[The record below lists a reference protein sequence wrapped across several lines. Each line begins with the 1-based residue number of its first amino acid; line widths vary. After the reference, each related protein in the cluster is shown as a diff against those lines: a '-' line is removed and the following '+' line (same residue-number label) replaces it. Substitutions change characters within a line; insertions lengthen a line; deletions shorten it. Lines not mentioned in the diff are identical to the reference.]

1 MSTSLLNRTRQE
13 LLAFVGLDEAIVQA
27 SGTRLT
33 TAGGQTLVDFVAQF
47 GAVPFGYGAPRI
59 SEAARNFLDSGAASF
74 VQPLTNPLAEQLAG
88 RLLQLAP
95 GNLRHAALATSG
107 AETVEA
113 AIKLA
118 RAATGR
124 DRILGTHT
132 GFHGKTQGAVGVTG
146 KPIYRES
153 FRVPGNDCAHVPYG
167 DLTALEEA
175 LAGRKFA
182 AFFVEPVQG
191 EAGMITPPQGYLH
204 AAGELC
210 RRYGS
215 LFVVDEIQTGLGR
228 TGQLFACETEDLQPD
243 VLLLAKALGGGLV
256 PIGACLYAE
265 HCWSRD
271 FDRYHSST
279 FGVNGFSAAVA
290 LAVLD
295 ELTGQQSRLLRQID
309 ALGRHLREGL
319 DALVANYPS
328 VFEGVDGRGLMQGLK
343 FRPWPGERL
352 YTLALASSVGA
363 LVPIVCG
370 YLKAAHGLY
379 CLPTLSESNV
389 LRIQPSF
396 AIARSDID
404 LLLEGLRAAAELI
417 DAGQQ
422 HRLVLQAHGFAAP
435 LRPVTRP
442 APRHEPVSGRC
453 LGRFAFLLHPT
464 TQDSVNGDEVIAPL
478 GIPRAEADF
487 MKDWLGE
494 FSEWSKPD
502 LDTGVTYHARR
513 VHNAAGDYVEGW
525 LVGSL
530 LQPRDL
536 MRLSLSRRRKLL
548 HNYLTSVKA
557 LEVDF
562 VGLGA
567 YTSVISS
574 AGLDVVGNG
583 FHTTTGNSLTAMIGV
598 EGLASACLAR
608 GKPLAKRL
616 TGVIGAYGSVGR
628 LASLKLGRICE
639 QLVLLGN
646 AANRAAMQEL
656 TFVAGEIYRD
666 ALLGLYSG
674 EPHGIGRALAGLLG
688 EGGAA
693 SLLALGDDEA
703 ALTALVGEIQQRAS
717 AAGRQAPLTLASDLQ
732 HWLPELEA
740 VISATSN
747 GAAFIDPALLR
758 GGAVICD
765 CAQPPDIRNHTGE
778 QRPDIEV
785 VEGGLIRLPDADY
798 RFGSQNL
805 NNLPAG
811 TAYSCLA
818 ETMVLAM
825 AGRQRDYS
833 IGRRPPLADA
843 EEVLRLALDFG
854 FAPAVPELAEKA
866 G

>member
-1 MSTSLLNRTRQE
+1 MSASLINRTREE
-13 LLAFVGLDEAIVQA
+13 LLAFVGLDERIEQA
-27 SGTRLT
+27 HGTRLT
-33 TAGGQTLVDFVAQF
+33 TASGQTLIDFVGQF
-47 GAVPFGYGAPRI
+47 GAVPFGYGAPCI
-59 SEAARNFLDSGAASF
+59 SDAARAFLDSGAPSF
-74 VQPLTNPLAEQLAG
+74 VQPLGNPLAERLAQ
-88 RLLQLAP
+88 RLIELAP
-95 GNLRHAALATSG
+95 GRMAHVALATSG

-113 AIKLA
+113 AIKLV

-124 DRILGTHT
+124 ELILATHT

-146 KPIYRES
+146 KPIYREP
-153 FRVPGNDCAHVPYG
+153 FRVSGSDCRHVPYG
-167 DLTALEEA
+167 DLEALEQA
-175 LAGRKFA
+175 LASRSFA

-191 EAGMITPPQGYLH
+191 EAGMITPPAGYLH

-228 TGQLFACETEDLQPD
+228 TGQLFASQADDLQPD

-256 PIGACLYAE
+256 PIGACLYAS

-279 FGVNGFSAAVA
+279 FGVNGFSAAIG
-290 LAVLD
+290 LAVL
-295 ELTGQQSRLLRQID
+295 EQLCAEQGALLQRV
-309 ALGRHLREGL
+309 ASLGRQLRDGL
-319 DALVANYPS
+319 DALVAHYPQ
-328 VFEGVDGRGLMQGLK
+328 VFAGVDGRGLMQGLK

-352 YTLALASSVGA
+352 YTLALASAVGA

-370 YLKAAHGLY
+370 YLKNAHGLY
-379 CLPTLSESNV
+379 CLPTLSEGNV

-396 AIARSDID
+396 AIEPADID
-404 LLLEGLRAAAELI
+404 QLLAGLRAAAELI
-417 DAGQQ
+417 QQGQQ
-422 HRLVLQAHGFAAP
+422 HRLVLHCHGFASP
-435 LRPVTRP
+435 LRPLPHATHSTP
-442 APRHEPVSGRC
+442 AGGRC

-464 TQDSVNGDEVIAPL
+464 TAESVNGDSVVAPL
-478 GIPRAEADF
+478 GLNAEEARF
-487 MKDWLGE
+487 MQEWLGE
-494 FSEWSKPD
+494 FCEWSKPD
-502 LDTGVTYHARR
+502 LDTGVTYHARCVR
-513 VHNAAGDYVEGW
+513 NAAGDYVEGW

-530 LQPRDL
+530 LEPRDL

-548 HNYLTSVKA
+548 HNYLSSVKA
-557 LEVDF
+557 LDVDF

-574 AGLDVVGNG
+574 AGLDVLGHG

-598 EGLASACLAR
+598 EGLASTCLAR

-646 AANRAAMQEL
+646 AANRGAQQEL
-656 TFVAGEIYRD
+656 AQVAGEIYRD
-666 ALLGLYSG
+666 ALHGLLHGEPVGIARSLATLLSQADAERLLGLG
-674 EPHGIGRALAGLLG
+674 EEHQAELLSEIDRLA
-688 EGGAA
+688 A
-693 SLLALGDDEA
+693 
-703 ALTALVGEIQQRAS
+703 
-717 AAGRQAPLTLASDLQ
+717 AAGQTAPLTLACDLA
-732 HWLPELEA
+732 HWLPRLEA
-740 VISATSN
+740 VLSATSN

-785 VEGGLIRLPDADY
+785 VEGGLIRLPDPDY

-805 NNLPAG
+805 NNLPTG
-811 TAYSCLA
+811 VAYSCLA
-818 ETMVLAM
+818 ETMVLSM

-843 EEVLRLALDFG
+843 EEVLRLALEFG
-854 FAPAVPELAEKA
+854 FAPALSPVSAPAEKA